1 MKKTKGKKGIR
12 AAGRGESTLGGAGET
27 VGTAGDD
34 AAMGGAETR
43 AKLPESIYRMA
54 VEAARDGILLVDPD
68 GLILDANKTYV
79 SGAGYGSVEELIGT
93 SVFDV
98 VATDTVDEL
107 RESVM
112 RALNERGYVAALE
125 VSARTSDGRQMPVE
139 VTVSELMDEEGVRRG
154 AVIVI
159 RDITERKRAQ
169 DEVLRHSRRIEALH
183 AISIAAS
190 QTLNLD
196 EMLGSAL
203 KTVLEVTGMDGGY
216 VHFLEMET
224 RELVLRAY
232 RGVSERYVEAI
243 RRIEVSEQ
251 GLELWLSYPGPAFG
265 MGGLLV
271 EPDLAEAR
279 KAAEEEGIHSFVA
292 VPLWSKSGMQGGLG
306 LVGHT
311 PRHFCADEV
320 ELLQAIGGE
329 IAIGVENARLLQKMR
344 ELSITDELTTLF
356 NRRHFHAVLELEI
369 NRTQRYGRPFTLA
382 LLDLDGFKEYN
393 DRFGHTNGDAV
404 LRSLGDTLGSS
415 LRKTDTGFRYGG
427 DEFAIILPAT
437 DATRARRI
445 VDRIRSEWLQA
456 PKAEGL
462 VLESPVGFSAGIAQ
476 FPDDAE
482 TAGGLIFLADTALY
496 RSKKRGGYQSTLVG
510 DLGTLPSDMTPGAT
524 LEEAFT
530 VAAKVDAKDPYT
542 SGHSKRVADIA
553 AMIGKQIGLQG
564 DELDDLRTAG
574 ALHDI
579 GKASV
584 PQAVLTKSGC
594 LSDEE
599 RRLVQMHAVGGARM
613 VESVEGLARLA
624 PAIGHHHEW
633 YDGAGY
639 PDGLA
644 GEHIPLSARIIAI
657 ADAYDTMTTPRGYR
671 TVLSREEALRELR
684 WWAGRQF
691 DPALVDALASALSE
705 GGTQRRM

>member
-1 MKKTKGKKGIR
+1 MKKTKGKKGDG
-12 AAGRGESTLGGAGET
+12 AARSARKRGT
-27 VGTAGDD
+27 D
-34 AAMGGAETR
+34 AATGRAER
-43 AKLPESIYRMA
+43 GAKLPESIYRMA

-79 SGAGYGSVEELIGT
+79 TGAGYGSAEELIGT

-112 RALNERGYVAALE
+112 RALNERGYVANLE
-125 VSARTSDGRQMPVE
+125 VSARTKDGRQMPVE
-139 VTVSELMDEEGVRRG
+139 VTISELMDEEGVRRG

-183 AISIAAS
+183 AISIAVS
-190 QTLNLD
+190 QTLNLE

-224 RELVLRAY
+224 RELVLRAH
-232 RGVSERYVEAI
+232 RGVSERYVAAI
-243 RRIEVSEQ
+243 QRIEVSEH
-251 GLELWLSYPGPAFG
+251 GLERWLSYPGPAFG
-265 MGGLLV
+265 MGGLLA
-271 EPDLAEAR
+271 ETALAEAR
-279 KAAEEEGIHSFVA
+279 KAAEEEGIRSFVA
-292 VPLWSKSGMQGGLG
+292 VPLWSKSGMQGGLA

-311 PRHFCADEV
+311 PRHFCPDEL

-329 IAIGVENARLLQKMR
+329 IAMGVENARLLERMR
-344 ELSITDELTTLF
+344 ELSITDELTRLY
-356 NRRHFHAVLELEI
+356 NRRHFHAVLELEM

-393 DRFGHTNGDAV
+393 DKFGHTNGDAV
-404 LRSLGDTLGSS
+404 LRSLGETLRSS

-437 DATRARRI
+437 DAARARRI

-456 PKAEGL
+456 PKADGL
-462 VLESPVGFSAGIAQ
+462 ILESPLGFSAGIAQ

-496 RSKKRGGYQSTLVG
+496 RSKRRGGYQSTLVA
-510 DLGTLPSDMTPGAT
+510 DLGTLPSDMTRGAT

-553 AMIGKQIGLQG
+553 EMIGKEIGLQG
-564 DELDDLRTAG
+564 GKLADLRTAG

-579 GKASV
+579 GKASL
-584 PQAVLTKSGC
+584 PQSVLTKPGR
-594 LSDEE
+594 LTDEE
-599 RRLVQMHAVGGARM
+599 WRLVQMHAGAGARM
-613 VESVEGLARLA
+613 VESVEGLAHLA
-624 PAIGHHHEW
+624 PSIGHHHEW
-633 YDGAGY
+633 YDGTGY

-644 GEHIPLSARIIAI
+644 GEDIPLGARVIGI

-684 WWAGRQF
+684 WWSGRQF
-691 DPALVDALASALSE
+691 DPVLVDALASALS
-705 GGTQRRM
+705 GGAAPRRT